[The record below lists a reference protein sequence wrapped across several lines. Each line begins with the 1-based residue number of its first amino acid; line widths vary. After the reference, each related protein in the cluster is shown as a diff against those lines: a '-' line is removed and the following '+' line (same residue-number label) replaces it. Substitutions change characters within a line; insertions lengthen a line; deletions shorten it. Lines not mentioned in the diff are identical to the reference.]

1 VTVKYNV
8 FNEKNLFMIEK
19 VEEAESFL
27 YSDIFKEL
35 DKIEFFNQQK
45 VLKAFVDNRIAEHH
59 LKGTTGY
66 GHNDIGRE
74 ALENVYASLFHTE
87 SALVRPHF
95 ASGTHALAVG
105 LFGCLAP
112 GDEMVAVTGKPYDTM
127 EEVIGLR
134 GSGQGS
140 LTEWGVVYRQLDL
153 TPEKEVDIG
162 GLEKVINKKTK
173 VAFIQRSRGYDW
185 RPSVSMEKL
194 GIICKKIRALKEN
207 IIIITDNCYGEFTE
221 IKEPTDVGADLV
233 IGSLIKN
240 PGGGIVPC
248 GGYIAGKADLVE
260 RAACRLYAP
269 GIGREGGAT
278 LDWLRLA
285 FQGLFISPHTVNQA
299 VKGAIL
305 AAKVFEDI
313 GFEVSPGYG
322 DTRTDIIQSIK
333 FKNGKILEAFC
344 KSIQEVSPVDS
355 YVSPVPDIVP
365 GYEDNVIMAAGNFI
379 EGSTIELSADG
390 PLREPF
396 IAYLQGGLTYNHCKL
411 AIIHSLEK
419 MAKFL

>member
-1 VTVKYNV
+1 M
-8 FNEKNLFMIEK
+8 FLEK
-19 VEEAESFL
+19 VKEAESFL
-27 YSDIFKEL
+27 EKNVFKQL
-35 DKIEFFNQQK
+35 DEIEFFNQKK
-45 VLKAFVDNRIAEHH
+45 VLKAFVDNHVGEHH

-74 ALENVYASLFHTE
+74 TLEKVYADIFHTE

-105 LFGCLAP
+105 LFGCLSP
-112 GDEMVAVTGKPYDTM
+112 GDEMLAVVGKPYDTM

-134 GSGQGS
+134 GSNQGS
-140 LTEWGVVYRQLDL
+140 LMDWGVTYKQLEL
-153 TPEKEVDIG
+153 TADKEVDLQNLDKAIS
-162 GLEKVINKKTK
+162 KKTK

-185 RPSVSMEKL
+185 RPSVTMDKL
-194 GIICKKIRALKEN
+194 EIICQKIREIKED

-221 IKEPTDVGADLV
+221 MREPTDVGADLV

-248 GGYIAGKADLVE
+248 GGYLAGKEELIH
-260 RAACRLYAP
+260 RASCRLYAP
-269 GIGREGGAT
+269 GIGKEGGAT
-278 LDWLRLA
+278 LDFLRLG
-285 FQGLFISPHTVNQA
+285 FQGLFISPHIVMQA

-305 AAKVFEDI
+305 AAKVFEEL
-313 GFEVSPGYG
+313 GFEVSPAYSAV
-322 DTRTDIIQSIK
+322 RTDIIQSIK
-333 FKNGKILEAFC
+333 FNNGKILEAFC
-344 KSIQEVSPVDS
+344 KSIQETSPVDS
-355 YVSPVPDIVP
+355 YVSPIPDIVP

-411 AIIHSLEK
+411 AIIYSLEK
-419 MAKFL
+419 MAKYL

>member
-1 VTVKYNV
+1 MYNQLV
-8 FNEKNLFMIEK
+8 EK
-19 VEEAESFL
+19 AENIL
-27 YSDIFKEL
+27 YETTFREL
-35 DKIEFFNQQK
+35 DKIEFSNQKK
-45 VLKAFVDNRIAEHH
+45 VLKAFTDNNVGEHH

-74 ALENVYASLFHTE
+74 ALEKVYASIFNTE

-105 LFGCLAP
+105 LFGCLSP
-112 GDEMVAVTGKPYDTM
+112 GDEMVAIVGKPYDTM

-134 GSGQGS
+134 GNNQGS
-140 LTEWGVVYRQLDL
+140 LKDWGVNYRQLDL
-153 TPEKEVDIG
+153 TPEKEVDI
-162 GLEKVINKKTK
+162 ENFYKVINSKTR

-185 RPSVSMEKL
+185 RPSVTMEKL
-194 GIICKKIRALKEN
+194 EVICKKLRELKDDL
-207 IIIITDNCYGEFTE
+207 IIITDNCYGEFTE
-221 IKEPTDVGADLV
+221 VKEPTDVGADLV

-240 PGGGIVPC
+240 PGGGITPC
-248 GGYIAGKADLVE
+248 GGYIAGKEELVE
-260 RAACRLYAP
+260 RASCRLYAP
-269 GIGREGGAT
+269 GIGKEGGAT
-278 LDWLRLA
+278 LDFLRLG
-285 FQGLFISPHTVNQA
+285 FQGLFISPHTVMQA

-305 AAKVFEDI
+305 AAKVFEKI
-313 GFEVSPGYG
+313 GFEVSPQYS
-322 DTRTDIIQSIK
+322 DNRTDIIQSIK
-333 FKNGKILEAFC
+333 FKNPKILEAFC
-344 KSIQEVSPVDS
+344 KAIQEASPVDS
-355 YVSPVPDIVP
+355 YVSPIPDIVP

-411 AIIHSLEK
+411 AIIYSLEK

>member
-1 VTVKYNV
+1 
-8 FNEKNLFMIEK
+8 MISDK
-19 VEEAESFL
+19 VREAESFL
-27 YSDIFKEL
+27 YNGIFKEL
-35 DKIEFFNQQK
+35 DNIELINQQK
-45 VLKAFVDNRIAEHH
+45 VLNAFTGNNVGEHH

-74 ALENVYASLFHTE
+74 ALEKVYASIFNTE
-87 SALVRPHF
+87 SALVRPHI

-105 LFGCLAP
+105 LFGCLSP
-112 GDEMVAVTGKPYDTM
+112 GDEMVAIVGKPYDTM

-134 GSGQGS
+134 GKNQGS
-140 LTEWGVVYRQLDL
+140 LMEWGVVYKQLDL
-153 TPEKEVDIG
+153 NQDKEVDLIN
-162 GLEKVINKKTK
+162 LEKIISAKTK

-185 RPSVSMEKL
+185 RPSVTMEKL
-194 GIICKKIRALKEN
+194 EIICKKLREIKED

-221 IKEPTDVGADLV
+221 TKEPTDVGADLV

-248 GGYIAGKADLVE
+248 GGYLAGKEELVE

-278 LDWLRLA
+278 LDWLRLG
-285 FQGLFISPHTVNQA
+285 FQGLFIAPHIVIQA

-305 AAKVFEDI
+305 AAKVFEDF
-313 GFEVSPGYG
+313 GFEVSPGYSEK
-322 DTRTDIIQSIK
+322 RTDIIQSIK
-333 FKNGKILEAFC
+333 FKNPKILEAFC
-344 KSIQEVSPVDS
+344 KSIQEASPVDS
-355 YVSPVPDIVP
+355 YVSPIPDVVP

-390 PLREPF
+390 PLREPY
-396 IAYLQGGLTYNHCKL
+396 IAYLQGGLTYNHCKI
-411 AIIHSLEK
+411 AIMHSLEK